1 MMVWTGGNILFWLLY
16 FFLMEYKT
24 WNKSQD
30 SEGIIGGEEQ
40 VWTAGS
46 TNGYEGRVVTDL
58 SETS

>member
-1 MMVWTGGNILFWLLY
+1 
-16 FFLMEYKT
+16 MEYKT